1 MRAGSLDSV
10 IEIRRPVTQVNGYGT
25 PSVTEWVLVAK
36 MRAAVL
42 DYALDDREGQRGNVS
57 ETAITFRTRYLA
69 DVSLDHRVE
78 YDGNSYTIKQVRALG
93 RARGL
98 DLRCERVGY

>member
-10 IEIRRPVTQVNGYGT
+10 ILIQRPVTTIDEYGT
-25 PSVTEWVLVAK
+25 PAESWELVAK

-42 DYALDDREGQRGNVS
+42 QYSLEDREGQRGSTS
-57 ETAITFRTRYLA
+57 ETEITFRTRYLA
-69 DVSLDHRVE
+69 VVNLDHRVQ
-78 YDGNSYTIKQVRALG
+78 YDGDSYTIKSIRELG

-98 DLRCERVGY
+98 DLTCARAGA

>member
-10 IEIRRPVTQVNGYGT
+10 IEIQRPVTALDLYGVPMMT
-25 PSVTEWVLVAK
+25 WVLVAK

-42 DYALDDREGQRGNVS
+42 DYALDDREGERGATS

-69 DVSLDHRVE
+69 GVTLDHRVQ
-78 YDGNSYTIKQVRALG
+78 YDGDAYTIKSIRELG

-98 DLRCERVGY
+98 DFRCEKART